1 MEIFSLSCCTPC
13 NEWLYNPAPC
23 GLILEL
29 VWCVHTLAM
38 AEGQGSRAATL
49 LAAPRQG
56 LGNPRSALPV
66 NAGVQWL
73 APPGVWR
80 AGSASTQGIFAP
92 AWFTEV
98 WWYLQ
103 GHPEDERADGT
114 SHHCRGLRME
124 SRAKGIT
131 WCHTSLVDR
140 QHVHE
145 WKEECER
152 FSGALFEEPSKTKE
166 GYRVVY
172 LQTDKKFHP
181 VENKWRCY
189 SGLGWG
195 AKSNTMQSVLAG
207 FSRKLF

>member
-1 MEIFSLSCCTPC
+1 MIIHSLINWKEASRIFSCTFWKHGDFYSFSWCTPC
-13 NEWLYNPAPC
+13 NEWLCNPAPC

-73 APPGVWR
+73 ALPGVWR

-114 SHHCRGLRME
+114 SHHCRGLCME

-145 WKEECER
+145 WREECKRGSEVH
-152 FSGALFEEPSKTKE
+152 SLKS
-166 GYRVVY
+166 
-172 LQTDKKFHP
+172 P
-181 VENKWRCY
+181 VKVRRDT
-189 SGLGWG
+189 G
-195 AKSNTMQSVLAG
+195 
-207 FSRKLF
+207 